1 MAEKNTETLRQ
12 EAIDHPEGAQRNG
25 TRPSELQ
32 SLAGRFDP
40 FHDPYLADPYPFFA
54 QARAATPVFYSPDL
68 DYWVVTRY
76 QDIRHIFQ
84 TPRLFSAAN
93 TLAPLQP
100 ICPAAVRLLD
110 EGGFRP
116 IPTLTN
122 IDPPGHSRVRRL
134 TNVAFTPRRVAAM
147 EPFVRELTMRFLK
160 ERLSSGRAD
169 LVRDLAWDL
178 PALVIFRVLGIPDD
192 DVPPVKAGAESRLLL
207 MWGRPSE
214 DEQVRLAQGLA
225 TFWRYAETLVASR
238 ADHPQDDFTSD
249 LLLAR
254 AGDLSALSQ
263 QEVTQIVSELLFA
276 GHETATGL
284 ISNGMRQLLTH
295 RHAWE
300 AICRDASLIPN
311 AVEEVLRFDSSV
323 IAWRRKTTQA
333 VQIGG
338 VPVPAGANLLL
349 LLASANRDPSVFEDP
364 EHFDIHR
371 QNAREHLS
379 LGSGAHFCL
388 GAPLARLEAR
398 VVLEELSA
406 RLPRLRL
413 VPGQTL
419 RFQPN
424 TTFRG
429 PLSLLVEWDAAEL
442 ASRIAPSL
450 PVRFD

>member
-1 MAEKNTETLRQ
+1 MRKENIMAEKRRETLRQ
-12 EAIDHPEGAQRNG
+12 GVIDPPDGAERNG
-25 TRPSELQ
+25 TGAGEAQ
-32 SLAGRFDP
+32 SLAARFDP
-40 FHDPYLADPYPFFA
+40 FQDPYLADPYPFFA

-76 QDIRHIFQ
+76 HDIRHIFQ
-84 TPRLFSAAN
+84 TPKLFSATN

-100 ICPAAVRLLD
+100 ICPAAGRLLD

-122 IDPPGHSRVRRL
+122 RDPPGHSRLRRL
-134 TNVAFTPRRVAAM
+134 TNVAFTPRHVAAR
-147 EPFVRELTMRFLK
+147 EPFVRELTTRFLQ

-178 PALVIFRVLGIPDD
+178 PALVIFRVLGIPDE
-192 DVPPVKAGAESRLLL
+192 DVPRVKAGSESRLLL

-214 DEQVRLAQGLA
+214 DEQVRLAQGMA
-225 TFWRYAETLVASR
+225 AFWRYAETLVASR
-238 ADHPQDDFTSD
+238 AERPRDDFTSD

-254 AGDLSALSQ
+254 DGDLPALNHH
-263 QEVTQIVSELLFA
+263 EVTQIVYELLTA
-276 GHETATGL
+276 GHETTTGL
-284 ISNGMRQLLTH
+284 ISNALRQLLTQ

-300 AICRDASLIPN
+300 EICRDAALIPN
-311 AVEEVLRFDSSV
+311 AVEEVLRFDSPV
-323 IAWRRKTTQA
+323 IAWRRQTTQA
-333 VQIGG
+333 VEIGG

-349 LLASANRDPSVFEDP
+349 LLGSANRDPAVFEDP

-371 QNAREHLS
+371 QNAEDHLS
-379 LGSGAHFCL
+379 LGQGVHYCL

-406 RLPRLRL
+406 RLPSLRL
-413 VPGQTL
+413 VPGQTP
-419 RFQPN
+419 RFRPN

-429 PLSLLVEWDAAEL
+429 PLALLVEWDT
-442 ASRIAPSL
+442 
-450 PVRFD
+450 